1 MCQATVYL
9 DGKEI
14 MKDVTLVELAP
25 EGIRVKSFFEQPVVV
40 EAIIKQIDLLKH
52 RVILESSRK
61 TEETDEHNRETAN
74 TDTALDGNNEE
85 HAGEFRQWA
94 EQEATAASA
103 DLLAAAE
110 AMSQVNWA
118 LAAALEKL
126 GGAASHSHPHSH

>member
-40 EAIIKQIDLLKH
+40 DAIIKQIDLLKH

-74 TDTALDGNNEE
+74 TDTALDG
-85 HAGEFRQWA
+85 
-94 EQEATAASA
+94 T
-103 DLLAAAE
+103 
-110 AMSQVNWA
+110 
-118 LAAALEKL
+118 
-126 GGAASHSHPHSH
+126 